1 VEICH
6 SLILVSTSSYKKPI
20 YYHDMI
26 LIINHKGVKAMSYSI
41 TYELD
46 NNGYNVFYLRSK
58 ILKGDGAVSESLEK
72 MPIGE
77 KQCYSLFRENGKKIP
92 YASKMNAGDIVIWC
106 DTTVKKIVAL
116 GKITKSDNRHYW
128 VKKLVNLE
136 TPLENSY
143 VTDYLGLKK
152 SSSLYRLQPDD
163 IEKFIIL
170 IPELSRYISTSTW
183 EIKKQG
189 KVLWHQISDN
199 ILIRRCD
206 ASLCGYNN
214 DGTYNGKCIIQIPEE
229 AKQFFENILRYKFTY
244 VTFQNESSRLNN
256 LIEYNGNELLFKA
269 DSNIHSVLS
278 AIPFEMVD
286 EYFIRFNNDIRI
298 GSGLSIKLI
307 NKDSILPMRAS
318 YSIYLKKPFE
328 PLSDVYLS
336 NQECEDLKELILR
349 KKNVIL
355 CGPPGVGKTFIAK
368 RLAYSIIG
376 KKADSQIK
384 AVQFNQN
391 YSYEDLVRGYRPS
404 GENNGF
410 ELVDGP
416 FYKLCREAV
425 ENPDKKYFFIIDEIN
440 RGNLSKIF
448 GELLMLIEADKRHE
462 NYAVQ
467 LTYSKENEEPFFVPP
482 NIHIIGMM
490 NTADRSLAM
499 MDYAL
504 RRRFSFFEIKPAY
517 SSESFKDANESYLSS
532 KSKYSKIIEAI
543 ISLNEEIAKDK
554 SLGEGFMIGHS
565 FFCPPKDLE
574 VNPERI
580 NKWLSSVIRYD
591 IAPLLKEYW
600 FEDADIAIS
609 KIKKLEKI
617 LETSE

>member
-1 VEICH
+1 
-6 SLILVSTSSYKKPI
+6 
-20 YYHDMI
+20 MI